1 MRTDEMLTLPN
12 VFHVIGGNHAF
23 VSHAVA
29 CEPPQWFDFLDN
41 HEDLS
46 LFEWQ
51 IFVVLRSID
60 DQVGSIVMASLRTL
74 PSNLYF
80 VRTRNF
86 GY

>member
-1 MRTDEMLTLPN
+1 MRILPN

-23 VSHAVA
+23 VSDAVA

-46 LFEWQ
+46 FFEWQ

-60 DQVGSIVMASLRTL
+60 DQVRLNRHGESTHLAIEFVLR
-74 PSNLYF
+74 SNA
-80 VRTRNF
+80 
-86 GY
+86 